1 MFTGLVAET
10 GRVVATAPMGTG
22 RVLRIASGFRDL
34 VLGESVAC
42 DGVCLTVEEADKDGV
57 FRVTAG
63 DETLRR
69 TTIGRLSA
77 GEGVHLE
84 RALRL
89 GDRLGGHWVQGHVDG
104 VAVVREIVPG
114 AQWTLL
120 RFRVPAD
127 LRRYVVEKGSIC
139 VSGVSLTVNGVD
151 EEGFEVGIIPHTLG
165 LTKLGALRSGS
176 EVNLEMDVLAR
187 YVERLLGAS
196 GGGLTVDKLRAA
208 GFV

>member
-10 GRVVATAPMGTG
+10 GRVVATAPEGSG
-22 RVLRIASGFRDL
+22 RVLRIASHFEGL
-34 VLGESVAC
+34 VLGESIAT
-42 DGVCLTVEEADKDGV
+42 DGVCLTVEEADARGT

-69 TTIGRLSA
+69 TTIGRLRA
-77 GEGVHLE
+77 GDPVHLE

-104 VAVVREIVPG
+104 VGAVREIVPG

-120 RFRVPAD
+120 RFRVPPE

-139 VSGVSLTVNGVD
+139 VSGVSLTVNEVD
-151 EEGFEVGIIPHTLG
+151 GEGFAVGIVPHTVK
-165 LTKLGALRSGS
+165 LTKLGDLHVGD
-176 EVNLEMDVLAR
+176 EVNLEVDVLAR
-187 YVERLLGAS
+187 YVERLLGG
-196 GGGLTVDKLRAA
+196 GGGLTVEKLRAA